1 MDLHSHRP
9 RSLRRLLLP
18 WALLAAILLYASI
31 PANPANAAGPL
42 ADGQQAVVSADGD
55 CLRLRQMPSLNAAEL
70 DCVDDGTV
78 VTARGAQD
86 LADGHCWEA
95 VAHDGLNGWMA
106 AEYLVPVNGEADDN
120 ADPCADADGGDG
132 DGDGHDGDDGDDD
145 GDGHDGDDDGDD
157 ETQDEPRVLP
167 APPPGGFSEGV
178 AGTSDLE
185 ALVAA
190 QTFEVAS
197 VWVFEPATQDF
208 LLHIPGAP
216 AFANSLT
223 SDSLSADSVVMML
236 RSGEKADDLGEAP
249 VADDEAPRGVANVLP
264 TPPEGGFTLGVSGTN
279 DPAVLAASQPFE
291 VRLIAMLDVP
301 SQIWLT
307 YIPGAPDWVQSLT
320 RGLLQPDSTV
330 WVRAGAA
337 PDPEPTATP
346 EGTTVEARITY
357 FYCNQGTIAV
367 GIGDGGGF
375 CGPMANGE
383 IVHEGAAACSRD
395 NFGQRFRIIGDPNGL
410 TYTCKDTGNAVHG
423 QQRDVW
429 FDNSDDGFNWIREVG
444 TTALVEILPE

>member
-42 ADGQQAVVSADGD
+42 ADGQQAVISADGD
-55 CLRLRQMPSLNAAEL
+55 CLRLRQMPSLTAAEL

-78 VTARGAQD
+78 VTARGAQY

-95 VAHDGLNGWMA
+95 VTKDGLNGWMA
-106 AEYLVPVNGEADDN
+106 AEYLVPVSGEADDD
-120 ADPCADADGGDG
+120 ADPCADAESA
-132 DGDGHDGDDGDDD
+132 DDS
-145 GDGHDGDDDGDD
+145 
-157 ETQDEPRVLP
+157 EEATPPDEPRVLP

-190 QTFEVAS
+190 QIFDVAS

-223 SDSLSADSVVMML
+223 SDSLSADSVVLTL
-236 RSGEKADDLGEAP
+236 RRGDKHDDLGEAP

-279 DPAVLAASQPFE
+279 DPAVLAASQLFE

-307 YIPGAPDWVQSLT
+307 YIPGGPDFVQTLS
-320 RGLLQPDSTV
+320 RGLLQPESIV
-330 WVRAGAA
+330 WMRAGTA
-337 PDPEPTATP
+337 PDPEPEPTATP
-346 EGTTVEARITY
+346 EPEPTATSEPEPTATPGGTTVEAAITY
-357 FYCNQGTIAV
+357 FYCNQGTISA
-367 GIGDGGGF
+367 GIGDGGGW
-375 CGPMANGE
+375 CEYMANGE

-410 TYTCKDTGNAVHG
+410 IYTCKDTGNAVHG

-444 TTALVEILPE
+444 TMALVEILPE